1 MSPRAARRVL
11 FLALL
16 LLAPLP
22 MLGFDA
28 VAPVARYLLLG
39 AVCLGMRL
47 VEGPGGVVWQLAA
60 LFFGHAL
67 AYGALLWAGAWL
79 AARALAVLGSAARGA
94 VVAIAVVA
102 ATLWALTAEPYLTPF
117 GPAARANLVAVLQ

>member
-39 AVCLGMRL
+39 AVCVGMRL

-67 AYGALLWAGAWL
+67 AYAVLLWAGAWL
-79 AARALAVLGSAARGA
+79 VARALAATGSTARGA
-94 VVAIAVVA
+94 VVVAAVVA
-102 ATLWALTAEPYLTPF
+102 ATLWALIAEPYVTPF